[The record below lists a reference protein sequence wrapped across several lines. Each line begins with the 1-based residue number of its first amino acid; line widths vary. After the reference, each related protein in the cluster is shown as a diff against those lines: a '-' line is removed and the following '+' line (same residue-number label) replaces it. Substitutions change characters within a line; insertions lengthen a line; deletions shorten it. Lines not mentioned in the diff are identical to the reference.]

1 MIKKTCEEKVVE
13 SVNKELDCNKEKP
26 VFWALVV
33 TSKNINIKNDILK
46 IF

>member
-1 MIKKTCEEKVVE
+1 MQEKVVE

-33 TSKNINIKNDILK
+33 TSKNINIKNFLK
-46 IF
+46 TNDVFN